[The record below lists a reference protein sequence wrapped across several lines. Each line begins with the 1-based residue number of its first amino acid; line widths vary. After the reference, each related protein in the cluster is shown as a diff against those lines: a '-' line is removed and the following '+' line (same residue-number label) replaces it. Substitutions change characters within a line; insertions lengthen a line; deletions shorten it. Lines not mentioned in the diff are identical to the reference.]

1 MHHMDKPLE
10 GRHVLVLRAAH
21 QNAAQCERLAQLGAQ
36 GVALPALAIE
46 PVTEINTEDYWSLKD
61 SIQNIDTYQIVIFV
75 SPNAAEFAYE
85 WIDSYWPQL
94 PVGVDWIGIG
104 QQTCKR
110 LQSLDIPAWSVANGY
125 DSESLLSDARLQ
137 NVAGQRVLILRG
149 QDGRRLIYDTL
160 TQRGAKVDYR
170 TVYYRR
176 CPRYSEQVIYEAVVA
191 HPPAAI
197 LATSGEVLTNLLSI
211 VGQLSTEQRQSI
223 FLSLLIV
230 PSQRIAEL
238 ARGLGFTR
246 VRVASGPDDESMV
259 QAIIPANELEQPA

>member
-1 MHHMDKPLE
+1 MDKPLE

-104 QQTCKR
+104 PTDIKTTAKLR
-110 LQSLDIPAWSVANGY
+110 HSSLV
-125 DSESLLSDARLQ
+125 
-137 NVAGQRVLILRG
+137 RG
-149 QDGRRLIYDTL
+149 
-160 TQRGAKVDYR
+160 
-170 TVYYRR
+170 
-176 CPRYSEQVIYEAVVA
+176 
-191 HPPAAI
+191 
-197 LATSGEVLTNLLSI
+197 
-211 VGQLSTEQRQSI
+211 
-223 FLSLLIV
+223 
-230 PSQRIAEL
+230 
-238 ARGLGFTR
+238 
-246 VRVASGPDDESMV
+246 
-259 QAIIPANELEQPA
+259 